1 MTAKAADGQSA
12 GEQKPADQKPAEQ
25 KPAEQKPAEQK
36 PAEQKPADQKP
47 AALTDDK
54 PAEKPAAPES
64 KAPAKYALTLPDG
77 GRLDEHDLTSYEALA
92 REQGWSNEE
101 AQARVAAHAEAIEA
115 ESARFEAATRADP
128 VYGGQHLEETQTH
141 VRRAL
146 DHLRPKGSPRGDA
159 FRALLNKS
167 GYGNNLEVVSLF
179 ADLGKRM
186 AEDGSFGG
194 GGGGGDEE
202 LSTAER
208 IYGRDKK

>member
-1 MTAKAADGQSA
+1 MTAAAAAGGQST
-12 GEQKPADQKPAEQ
+12 GEEKPAEQ

-36 PAEQKPADQKP
+36 PAEQKPA
-47 AALTDDK
+47 ALTDDK
-54 PAEKPAAPES
+54 PAEKPAAES
-64 KAPAKYALTLPDG
+64 KAPAKYALTVPDG

-128 VYGGQHLEETQTH
+128 VYGGQHLEETQQH

-146 DHLRPKGSPRGDA
+146 DHLRPKGTPRGDA

-186 AEDGSFGG
+186 AEDGSVGG
-194 GGGGGDEE
+194 SGGGGGDDE